1 MPNNEQGMLS
11 EHEVPRL
18 YSLLDIQQ
26 IHEDSIKAAIEE
38 TKEPQVTST
47 TITEVYARLTST
59 PVENLVE
66 TNLVTIV
73 RELDSLYKKDN
84 PDKLDSIKRS
94 VIEEYGETLSEQQL
108 VFTYIAKFLK
118 EVIYMADK
126 NLDLTEGI
134 VTGEQKSI
142 DSSNPY
148 SDNNGGSVGGA
159 VIPQGGA
166 TTVVAAKKKSTTALN
181 NEKIKNKKEASNVAK
196 ILEGE
201 NIENLKHIIEQKSQ
215 SGNLVQIV
223 FNADKRQDV
232 TDPGNAG
239 APLKISV
246 DSETFEKFKK
256 KYTRDMAVNPEE
268 YDAFMAKLTNSSVN
282 QEPDIE
288 VKVPDLETCRI
299 VGINVAKD
307 GGPDVF
313 IPIQDIASTVAVQY
327 LGKLTASQDASCGIQ
342 ANSIK
347 LVLDKKTGTEQ
358 SMLNYQF
365 INKKK
370 FVNDTA
376 GSYDFAAVYTEDK
389 SEEAQEGR
397 TIRIS
402 TADSIKINTKTK
414 DKDGK
419 EIIIQPAKKVA
430 QSLPHLRG
438 DRSISTRHISEL
450 RDQYIPDLET
460 TYVYTDDLGIYDPET
475 LFKHHKSV
483 KHNVQKEN
491 VDETGQ
497 NEEKIRHDE
506 KFVKDGIHTN
516 TVESLF
522 STLSY
527 YWPTHRAITRKHV
540 QKYLDMLNFRENNKN
555 LTTEEKIHKYLS
567 NLPCVPHQKIKELIG
582 DEPTGRISKEVRFFT
597 KRHKTLV
604 PNLENAPIEDVKCRN
619 DFFEKARPLLAEMCD
634 PMSIEPEKRR
644 PFSEVAC
651 EFISLYG
658 QNLISIKDTEFF
670 DNFIQECYEIPW
682 ERGYRGLDKNFAL
695 RSDVGKIVYD
705 NKN

>member
-1 MPNNEQGMLS
+1 MVNNNLKTQGYTMK
-11 EHEVPRL
+11 
-18 YSLLDIQQ
+18 Q
-26 IHEDSIKAAIEE
+26 
-38 TKEPQVTST
+38 
-47 TITEVYARLTST
+47 
-59 PVENLVE
+59 N
-66 TNLVTIV
+66 
-73 RELDSLYKKDN
+73 KKDN
-84 PDKLDSIKRS
+84 KIKRKILPGTWAAVKQKYNTEQKCEKLFLS
-94 VIEEYGETLSEQQL
+94 HLWPNGIKCPKCGYSNPITNKIHTETQKTKVEFKCAKCGKKIIEKIDCIFTDSPLDFQTWLEAVYRIAIKHNSTASNQMVEEIGVEQTTAWFLFLRISQLAKQDITL
-108 VFTYIAKFLK
+108 
-118 EVIYMADK
+118 
-126 NLDLTEGI
+126 NGI
-134 VTGEQKSI
+134 VEI
-142 DSSNPY
+142 DEWYNNSNPMY
-148 SDNNGGSVGGA
+148 KHGYQQSMYGSDKGKIGESIPVVG
-159 VIPQGGA
+159 
-166 TTVVAAKKKSTTALN
+166 
-181 NEKIKNKKEASNVAK
+181 
-196 ILEGE
+196 
-201 NIENLKHIIEQKSQ
+201 
-215 SGNLVQIV
+215 LVQRAI
-223 FNADKRQDV
+223 
-232 TDPGNAG
+232 
-239 APLKISV
+239 
-246 DSETFEKFKK
+246 
-256 KYTRDMAVNPEE
+256 KY
-268 YDAFMAKLTNSSVN
+268 
-282 QEPDIE
+282 
-288 VKVPDLETCRI
+288 
-299 VGINVAKD
+299 
-307 GGPDVF
+307 
-313 IPIQDIASTVAVQY
+313 
-327 LGKLTASQDASCGIQ
+327 
-342 ANSIK
+342 
-347 LVLDKKTGTEQ
+347 
-358 SMLNYQF
+358 
-365 INKKK
+365 
-370 FVNDTA
+370 
-376 GSYDFAAVYTEDK
+376 
-389 SEEAQEGR
+389 
-397 TIRIS
+397 
-402 TADSIKINTKTK
+402 K

-567 NLPCVPHQKIKELIG
+567 NLPCVPHQKIKKLIG

-644 PFSEVAC
+644 PFSEVAG

-705 NKN
+705 NKNIPGEAEAFKKRQAWRRYNKKQKLLKQEQAENGDKKSEKNSKKSLSSNKK

>member
-1 MPNNEQGMLS
+1 MMNNNLKTQGYTMK
-11 EHEVPRL
+11 
-18 YSLLDIQQ
+18 Q
-26 IHEDSIKAAIEE
+26 
-38 TKEPQVTST
+38 
-47 TITEVYARLTST
+47 
-59 PVENLVE
+59 N
-66 TNLVTIV
+66 
-73 RELDSLYKKDN
+73 KKDN
-84 PDKLDSIKRS
+84 KIKRKILPGTWAAVKQKYNTEQKCEKLFLS
-94 VIEEYGETLSEQQL
+94 HLWPDGIRCPKCGYSNPITNKIHTETQKTKVEFKCAKCGKKIIEKIDCIFTDSPLDFQTWLEAVYRIAIKHNSTASNQMVEEIGVEQTTAWFLFLRISQLAKQDITL
-108 VFTYIAKFLK
+108 
-118 EVIYMADK
+118 
-126 NLDLTEGI
+126 NGI
-134 VTGEQKSI
+134 VEI
-142 DSSNPY
+142 DEWYNNSNPMY
-148 SDNNGGSVGGA
+148 KHGYQQSMYGSDKGKIGESIPVVG
-159 VIPQGGA
+159 
-166 TTVVAAKKKSTTALN
+166 
-181 NEKIKNKKEASNVAK
+181 
-196 ILEGE
+196 
-201 NIENLKHIIEQKSQ
+201 
-215 SGNLVQIV
+215 LVQRAI
-223 FNADKRQDV
+223 
-232 TDPGNAG
+232 
-239 APLKISV
+239 
-246 DSETFEKFKK
+246 
-256 KYTRDMAVNPEE
+256 KY
-268 YDAFMAKLTNSSVN
+268 
-282 QEPDIE
+282 
-288 VKVPDLETCRI
+288 
-299 VGINVAKD
+299 
-307 GGPDVF
+307 
-313 IPIQDIASTVAVQY
+313 
-327 LGKLTASQDASCGIQ
+327 
-342 ANSIK
+342 
-347 LVLDKKTGTEQ
+347 
-358 SMLNYQF
+358 
-365 INKKK
+365 
-370 FVNDTA
+370 
-376 GSYDFAAVYTEDK
+376 
-389 SEEAQEGR
+389 
-397 TIRIS
+397 
-402 TADSIKINTKTK
+402 K

-497 NEEKIRHDE
+497 NDEKIRHDE

-527 YWPTHRAITRKHV
+527 YWPTHRAITRKHI

-644 PFSEVAC
+644 PFSEVAG
-651 EFISLYG
+651 ELISLYG

-695 RSDVGKIVYD
+695 RSAVGKIVYD
-705 NKN
+705 NKNIPGEAEAFKKRQAWRRYNKKQKLLKQERAENSDKKSEKNSKKSLSSNKK

>member
-1 MPNNEQGMLS
+1 MVNNNMKTQGYTMK
-11 EHEVPRL
+11 
-18 YSLLDIQQ
+18 Q
-26 IHEDSIKAAIEE
+26 
-38 TKEPQVTST
+38 
-47 TITEVYARLTST
+47 
-59 PVENLVE
+59 N
-66 TNLVTIV
+66 
-73 RELDSLYKKDN
+73 KKDN
-84 PDKLDSIKRS
+84 KIKRKILPGTWAAVKQKYNTEQKCEKLFLS
-94 VIEEYGETLSEQQL
+94 HLWPNGIKCPKCGYSNPITNKIHTETQKTKVEFKCAKCGKKIIEKIDCIFTDSPLDFQTWLEAVYRIAIKHNSTASNQMVEEIGVEQTTAWFLFLRISQLAKQDITL
-108 VFTYIAKFLK
+108 
-118 EVIYMADK
+118 
-126 NLDLTEGI
+126 NGI
-134 VTGEQKSI
+134 VEI
-142 DSSNPY
+142 DEWYNNSNPMY
-148 SDNNGGSVGGA
+148 KHGYQQSMYGSDKGKIGESIPVVG
-159 VIPQGGA
+159 
-166 TTVVAAKKKSTTALN
+166 
-181 NEKIKNKKEASNVAK
+181 
-196 ILEGE
+196 
-201 NIENLKHIIEQKSQ
+201 
-215 SGNLVQIV
+215 LVQRAI
-223 FNADKRQDV
+223 
-232 TDPGNAG
+232 
-239 APLKISV
+239 
-246 DSETFEKFKK
+246 
-256 KYTRDMAVNPEE
+256 KY
-268 YDAFMAKLTNSSVN
+268 
-282 QEPDIE
+282 
-288 VKVPDLETCRI
+288 
-299 VGINVAKD
+299 
-307 GGPDVF
+307 
-313 IPIQDIASTVAVQY
+313 
-327 LGKLTASQDASCGIQ
+327 
-342 ANSIK
+342 
-347 LVLDKKTGTEQ
+347 
-358 SMLNYQF
+358 
-365 INKKK
+365 
-370 FVNDTA
+370 
-376 GSYDFAAVYTEDK
+376 
-389 SEEAQEGR
+389 
-397 TIRIS
+397 
-402 TADSIKINTKTK
+402 K

-567 NLPCVPHQKIKELIG
+567 NLPCVPHQKIKKLIG

-644 PFSEVAC
+644 PFSEVAG

-705 NKN
+705 NKNIPGEAEAFKKRQAWRRYNKKQKLLKQEQAENGDKKSEKNSKKSLSSNKK

>member
-1 MPNNEQGMLS
+1 MVNNNLKTQGYTMK
-11 EHEVPRL
+11 
-18 YSLLDIQQ
+18 Q
-26 IHEDSIKAAIEE
+26 
-38 TKEPQVTST
+38 
-47 TITEVYARLTST
+47 
-59 PVENLVE
+59 N
-66 TNLVTIV
+66 
-73 RELDSLYKKDN
+73 KKDN
-84 PDKLDSIKRS
+84 KIKRKILPGTWAAVKQKYNTEQKCKKLFLS
-94 VIEEYGETLSEQQL
+94 HLWPNGIKCPKCGYSNPITNKIHTETQKTKVEFKCAKCGKKIIEKIDCIFTDSPLDFQTWLEAVYRIAIKHNSTASNQMVEEIGVEQTTAWFLFLRISQLAKQDITL
-108 VFTYIAKFLK
+108 
-118 EVIYMADK
+118 
-126 NLDLTEGI
+126 NGI
-134 VTGEQKSI
+134 VEI
-142 DSSNPY
+142 DEWYNNSNPMY
-148 SDNNGGSVGGA
+148 KHGYQQSMYGSDKGKIGESIPVVG
-159 VIPQGGA
+159 
-166 TTVVAAKKKSTTALN
+166 
-181 NEKIKNKKEASNVAK
+181 
-196 ILEGE
+196 
-201 NIENLKHIIEQKSQ
+201 
-215 SGNLVQIV
+215 LVQRAI
-223 FNADKRQDV
+223 
-232 TDPGNAG
+232 
-239 APLKISV
+239 
-246 DSETFEKFKK
+246 
-256 KYTRDMAVNPEE
+256 KY
-268 YDAFMAKLTNSSVN
+268 
-282 QEPDIE
+282 
-288 VKVPDLETCRI
+288 
-299 VGINVAKD
+299 
-307 GGPDVF
+307 
-313 IPIQDIASTVAVQY
+313 
-327 LGKLTASQDASCGIQ
+327 
-342 ANSIK
+342 
-347 LVLDKKTGTEQ
+347 
-358 SMLNYQF
+358 
-365 INKKK
+365 
-370 FVNDTA
+370 
-376 GSYDFAAVYTEDK
+376 
-389 SEEAQEGR
+389 
-397 TIRIS
+397 
-402 TADSIKINTKTK
+402 K

-705 NKN
+705 NKNIPGEAEAFKKRQAWRRYNKKQKLLKQEQAENGDKKSEKNSKKSLSSNKK